1 MFRQFVFLCCSSAVL
16 WGQTALTGGLQGNIT
31 DPAGQ
36 SIRGA
41 EIQLTSASLKAKY
54 SVLTDESGVY
64 RILAL
69 VPAGDYEI
77 LVTASGFE
85 TLVRDHLQIVSG
97 EITPL
102 NLSLAVG
109 SQSTRL
115 EVSSGSINIAT
126 ETTELSTTVTMKQIE
141 QLPTNGRNFVRFAL
155 IDPRVRNSS
164 GLGGDGFAQN
174 RLSVNG
180 NTFRDTQWRLDGNTN
195 YDSMFNNTP
204 LQRLSLSSLQE
215 FRVLTNNFNAEHG
228 STSTGL
234 VITTTKSGTDQL
246 HGEVFFFG
254 RPSGIQSRPPLANI
268 RVPNQLLQ
276 EGAALGGPLVRN
288 RAYFFANYERIRQ
301 DRGSF
306 VQGPFN
312 NYMIGNFK
320 DNLAL
325 AKFDFRF
332 SDTHWISAR
341 ANGHRDS
348 NNNANDNVG
357 GLKQPSGMTMTKGQ
371 ATSGQITD
379 TKVWGSLVNEFRAG
393 YTNSLPSN
401 GYPLFPQIAISRP
414 GYSTEGGSS
423 YSSARTEVY
432 QLANQV
438 SWQHGKHTVKAGG
451 DFIRRKVRD
460 DQFDLFG
467 SYTFPGGAP
476 VDGVGPTLYTQRFG
490 VANLTYGQ
498 TQWSGFIQDSWRIFP
513 RLTLNLGLRYD
524 YQSIVDDYNNIGP
537 RFGFA
542 WDVLGTGST
551 IVRGGYGL
559 YYDQPFFHG
568 LTQRFLLGAVNAPF
582 ATYSIA
588 PNNPAFPQFPYSYP
602 PDQIPA
608 GLSLAPRNLQL
619 RGNRL
624 LSPYTQQ
631 WTFGIQQKLGG
642 GWVLAV
648 DGIRSLSVKQFL
660 QYNLNAPSPY
670 PRTQPGQ
677 MRTVAEADATRPL
690 YNPALGVSMY
700 EGVAVRDVKYTTNGN
715 SATYHALN
723 TSLSRRIGSRFQI
736 SGHYAYSAAINS
748 ITDDHL
754 GANPQEWNDV
764 QRGERGPSE
773 FNQRH
778 RFVGNGSVILP
789 WKIQASAFLIMASG
803 LPVNPL
809 TGVDNNGDGTNVD
822 RPVGFSRN
830 SFRGTP
836 QRSFDISLSRQ
847 IALWET
853 FRLELRA
860 DGFNL
865 FNNQNYYSFN
875 RVYGNTATPATA
887 FLSPVAGISN
897 TDPAR
902 QFTFGVKLLF

>member
-1 MFRQFVFLCCSSAVL
+1 MSRCIVFLLMASTVS
-16 WGQTALTGGLQGNIT
+16 WGQTALTGGLQGTIS
-31 DPAGQ
+31 DPSGK
-36 SIRGA
+36 G
-41 EIQLTSASLKAKY
+41 IQRANVQLSSPSLKAKY
-54 SVLTDESGVY
+54 TATSDTAGTY
-64 RILAL
+64 RVLAL
-69 VPAGDYEI
+69 VPAGDYSVS
-77 LVTASGFE
+77 VTAPGFE
-85 TLVRDHLQIVSG
+85 EWVRQNIQIVSG
-97 EITPL
+97 EVTPL
-102 NLSLAVG
+102 QISLSVG
-109 SQSTRL
+109 SQRTS
-115 EVSSGSINIAT
+115 VDISSSSSNIAT
-126 ETTELSTTVTMKQIE
+126 ESTELSTTVTMKQIE
-141 QLPTNGRNFVRFAL
+141 TLPTNGRNFVRFAM
-155 IDPRVRNSS
+155 IDPRVRNTA

-195 YDSMFNNTP
+195 YDSLFNNTP

-234 VITTTKSGTDQL
+234 VITTTKSGTDDF
-246 HGEVFFFG
+246 HGEAFFFG

-268 RVPNQLLQ
+268 RIPNQLLQ
-276 EGAALGGPLVRN
+276 EGAALGGPIVRN

-306 VQGPFN
+306 VQGPLN
-312 NYMIGNFK
+312 NFVVGNFK

-348 NNNANDNVG
+348 NNNANDGVG
-357 GLKQPSGMTMTKGQ
+357 GLRQPSGLTMTKGH
-371 ATSGQITD
+371 AIAGQITD
-379 TKVWGSLVNEFRAG
+379 TTVWGSLVNEFRVG
-393 YTNSLPSN
+393 YTNALPSN
-401 GYPLFPQIAISRP
+401 TYPLAPQVAISRP

-432 QLANQV
+432 QMADQV
-438 SWQHGKHTVKAGG
+438 NWQHGNHTIKAGG

-460 DQFDLFG
+460 QQFDLFG

-476 VDGVGPTLYTQRFG
+476 VAGVDPTLYTQRFG
-490 VANLTYGQ
+490 VANLSYGQ
-498 TQWSGFIQDSWRIFP
+498 TQWSGFIQDTWRVFP

-524 YQSIVDDYNNIGP
+524 YQSIVDDRNNLGP

-542 WDVLGTGST
+542 WDVRGNAST
-551 IVRGGYGL
+551 VVRGGYGL

-568 LTQRFLLGAVNAPF
+568 LTQRFLLGAVHAPF

-602 PDQIPA
+602 ATEIPA

-619 RGNRL
+619 RGNHL
-624 LSPYTQQ
+624 QSPYTQQ
-631 WTFGIQQKLGG
+631 WTIGIQQKLPGN
-642 GWVLAV
+642 WVLAV

-660 QYNLNAPSPY
+660 QYNLNAPSPF

-690 YNPALGVSMY
+690 YDPLLGVSMY

-723 TSLSRRIGSRFQI
+723 TSLSRRLGNRFQV
-736 SGHYAYSAAINS
+736 SAHYAYSAAVNS

-778 RFVGNGSVILP
+778 RFVGNGTVRLP
-789 WKIQASAFLIMASG
+789 FEIQASAFLVMASG

-822 RPVGFSRN
+822 RPVGYSRN
-830 SFRGTP
+830 SFSGTP
-836 QRSFDISLSRQ
+836 HRSFDLSLSRVVVLGERAR
-847 IALWET
+847 I
-853 FRLELRA
+853 ELRA

-865 FNNQNYYSFN
+865 FNHQNYYSFN
-875 RVYGNTATPATA
+875 KVFGNGSSSTAA
-887 FLSPVAGISN
+887 FLSPVAGVAN

-902 QFTFGVKLLF
+902 QFTFGLKFLF

>member
-1 MFRQFVFLCCSSAVL
+1 MLRACLAICVFSVSVSA
-16 WGQTALTGGLQGNIT
+16 QTALTGGLQGTVSDPSGNKVPKVEIRLKNESLKT
-31 DPAGQ
+31 SYTVSSDQSGAYRVLALTPAGEY
-36 SIRGA
+36 IITATA
-41 EIQLTSASLKAKY
+41 E
-54 SVLTDESGVY
+54 
-64 RILAL
+64 
-69 VPAGDYEI
+69 
-77 LVTASGFE
+77 GFE
-85 TLVRDHLQIVSG
+85 TWTQEHLQIVSG

-102 NLSLAVG
+102 NIILAVG
-109 SQSTRL
+109 AQRTTID
-115 EVSSGSINIAT
+115 VSSTSANLST
-126 ETTELSTTVTMKQIE
+126 ESTELSTTVTLKQIE

-155 IDPRVRNSS
+155 IDPRVRNTA

-234 VITTTKSGTDQL
+234 VITTTKSGTDDF

-276 EGAALGGPLVRN
+276 EGAALGGPMVRN

-306 VQGPFN
+306 VQAPLN
-312 NYMIGNFK
+312 NFVVGNFK

-332 SDTHWISAR
+332 SDSHWISAR

-357 GLKQPSGMTMTKGQ
+357 GLKQPSGATFTKGQ
-371 ATSGQITD
+371 TVAGQVTD
-379 TKVWGSLVNEFRAG
+379 TKILGELVNEFRVG
-393 YTNSLPSN
+393 YTNALPSN
-401 GYPLFPQIAISRP
+401 TYPLVPQVAISRP

-432 QLANQV
+432 QIADQV
-438 SWQHGKHTVKAGG
+438 SWQHRNHTVKAGG

-460 DQFDLFG
+460 NQFDLFG

-476 VDGVGPTLYTQRFG
+476 VEGVGPTLYTQRFG

-498 TQWSGFIQDSWRIFP
+498 TQWAGFIQDTWRIFP

-524 YQSIVDDYNNIGP
+524 YQSIVDDYNNLGP

-542 WDVLGTGST
+542 WDLLGTGST

-582 ATYSIA
+582 ATFTIA
-588 PNNPAFPQFPYSYP
+588 PGDPAFPQFPFSYP
-602 PDQIPA
+602 ASQIPS
-608 GLSLAPRNLQL
+608 GLTLAPRSLQL
-619 RGNRL
+619 RGDRL

-631 WTFGIQQKLGG
+631 WTFGIQQKLAG
-642 GWVLAV
+642 GWLFTV

-660 QYNLNAPSPY
+660 QYNLNAPSPFV
-670 PRTQPGQ
+670 RTQPGQ
-677 MRTVAEADATRPL
+677 MRTVAQADATRPL
-690 YNPALGVSMY
+690 YDPALGVSMY
-700 EGVAVRDVKYTTNGN
+700 QGVAVRDVKYTANGN

-723 TSLSRRIGSRFQI
+723 TSLSRRLGSRFQV
-736 SGHYAYSAAINS
+736 SAHYAYSAAINS

-754 GANPQEWNDV
+754 GANPQEWSDV

-778 RFVGNGSVILP
+778 RFVGNGTVRLP
-789 WKIQASAFLIMASG
+789 LQIQASGFLVMASG

-809 TGVDNNGDGTNVD
+809 TGVDNNGDSTNVD
-822 RPVGFSRN
+822 RPVGYSRN
-830 SFRGTP
+830 FFRGTP
-836 QRSFDISLSRQ
+836 QRSFDLSLSRA
-847 IALWET
+847 IVLSESS
-853 FRLELRA
+853 RIELRA

-875 RVYGNTATPATA
+875 RVFGNGSTPGFN
-887 FLSPVAGISN
+887 FLSPIAGVAN

-902 QFTFGVKLLF
+902 QFTFGLKFLF